1 MYEAAQMLSIGIIV
15 LFATMF
21 VSAFLLILIHRNN
34 IIIRQEN
41 RIKIVKIFSVTPF
54 AFNLSLLIGFL
65 CISILQFIASGDFI
79 IVALLVILYGA
90 GFSATTGISIA
101 LFGLY
106 FSVDY
111 CKRVVNTSK
120 KYIVFSIISMIIS
133 VMFLVIYLS
142 VLIPLFINYYGM

>member
-1 MYEAAQMLSIGIIV
+1 MYEAAQMLSIGMIV
-15 LFATMF
+15 FFVTMF

-34 IIIRQEN
+34 IIIEQEN
-41 RIKIVKIFSVTPF
+41 RIKLGKIFSVTPI
-54 AFNLSLLIGFL
+54 AFNLSLMIGFL

-79 IVALLVILYGA
+79 IVALLVILYGS
-90 GFSATTGISIA
+90 GFSATTGLSIA

-111 CKRVVNTSK
+111 YKRVVNTSK

-133 VMFLVIYLS
+133 LVFLVIYLS
-142 VLIPLFINYYGM
+142 VLIPLFMRYCGM

>member
-34 IIIRQEN
+34 IIRQEN

-54 AFNLSLLIGFL
+54 AFNLSLLICFL
-65 CISILQFIASGDFI
+65 CISILQFIAPVNFI